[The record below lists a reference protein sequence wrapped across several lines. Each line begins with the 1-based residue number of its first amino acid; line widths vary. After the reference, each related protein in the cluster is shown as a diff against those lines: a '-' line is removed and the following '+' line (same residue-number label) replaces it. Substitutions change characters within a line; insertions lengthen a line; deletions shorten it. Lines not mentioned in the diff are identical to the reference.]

1 MTRTERIEEMMA
13 AMKSFSKE
21 KYQRNELLS
30 EMFALQQ
37 EIVELTFNGQHASTA
52 NLRIWDVERH
62 LEQMNRDC
70 GNIADEAL
78 QAFKNGSKTLCN
90 LIKAEVSGARGEAK
104 AFRTLQYI
112 RNKNIVLR
120 NVELCDGDL
129 RTELD
134 AVVIMPGTI
143 AIVEVK
149 NTAKD
154 IFIDENGDYYR
165 TGEFLRWDCNIAE
178 KMSTKEDLLRKTLER
193 KGIQNIQLRSVVV
206 FTDNRIEVQNKYSR
220 IRTCFV
226 SQLAYVIDGFKGCR
240 VMTDEEME
248 QAESVI
254 IDAESNETYPFKF
267 DVKQYKRNFATL
279 MATLEKA
286 SATKESETLEE
297 EVVDKIKVSIW
308 TRVKSFLK
316 PRYSGYVGSAVPPAA
331 VTIVSTV
338 AMNAI
343 RKGGIFR

>member
-254 IDAESNETYPFKF
+254 IDAESKETYPFKF

-279 MATLEKA
+279 MATLEEA

-297 EVVDKIKVSIW
+297 EVVDKTKVSIW

-316 PRYSGYVGSAVPPAA
+316 PRYSGYVGSAVAPAA

>member
-1 MTRTERIEEMMA
+1 MTRTARIEEMMA
-13 AMKSFSKE
+13 AMKSFGKD
-21 KYQRNELLS
+21 KYQKSELLS

-37 EIVELTFNGQHASTA
+37 EIVELTFNGEHASTA
-52 NLRIWDVERH
+52 DLRIWDVERH
-62 LEQMNRDC
+62 LEQMNLDC
-70 GNIADEAL
+70 GNVADEAL

-143 AIVEVK
+143 VIVEVK

-178 KMSTKEDLLRKTLER
+178 KMLTKKLPK
-193 KGIQNIQLRSVVV
+193 
-206 FTDNRIEVQNKYSR
+206 
-220 IRTCFV
+220 
-226 SQLAYVIDGFKGCR
+226 
-240 VMTDEEME
+240 
-248 QAESVI
+248 
-254 IDAESNETYPFKF
+254 
-267 DVKQYKRNFATL
+267 
-279 MATLEKA
+279 
-286 SATKESETLEE
+286 
-297 EVVDKIKVSIW
+297 
-308 TRVKSFLK
+308 K
-316 PRYSGYVGSAVPPAA
+316 PR
-331 VTIVSTV
+331 
-338 AMNAI
+338 
-343 RKGGIFR
+343 